1 MKSMIY
7 FAGKYEKR
15 YVKMSEFERIMDNIK
30 PEKLAF
36 YTLYGTKLSEE
47 RIYDYDIVLENAY
60 NDFLEFV
67 EEQCPDVN
75 VTALD
80 DELIRFI
87 SAYSEI
93 YLEIGMITGYV
104 LGKEMEE
111 RFHSLGLDDVIERIA
126 DSNKKLNNK
135 D

>member
-1 MKSMIY
+1 MIY

-15 YVKMSEFERIMDNIK
+15 YVKMSEFERIMDSIK
-30 PEKLAF
+30 PEELAF
-36 YTLYGTKLSEE
+36 YALYGTILSEE
-47 RIYDYDIVLENAY
+47 RIYDYDVILENAY
-60 NDFLEFV
+60 KDFLKFV

-104 LGKEMEE
+104 LSKEMES
-111 RFHSLGLDDVIERIA
+111 RFHSLGLDAVIERTI

>member
-1 MKSMIY
+1 MIY

-36 YTLYGTKLSEE
+36 YALYGTKLSEE
-47 RIYDYDIVLENAY
+47 RIYDYDVILENAY

-104 LGKEMEE
+104 LSKEMES
-111 RFHSLGLDDVIERIA
+111 RFHSLGLDAVIEQIT
-126 DSNKKLNNK
+126 DSNKKAE
-135 D
+135 